1 MFFLS
6 IQTFKKLRREYNTVI
21 QSVEITFI
29 YKNIQTSILYQWV
42 KRKNSTKSTDDQ
54 NHSILEDM
62 L

>member
-21 QSVEITFI
+21 QSVEITSI

-42 KRKNSTKSTDDQ
+42 KRKNSTRSTDDQ
-54 NHSILEDM
+54 NHSILEYM